1 MQPPTY
7 SLDLA
12 RSALPLVRSIAED
25 RAHVRAE
32 LDGLHAEMARLRR
45 QAQVPQ
51 GELNDLHR
59 RTVEAEARLALLVA
73 ELAELGLTH
82 EDERTGAV
90 GFPGQM
96 DDDEVVFVWTPF
108 DDDVDHFR
116 DSGDAPGTRRP
127 LPVPVGT

>member
-25 RAHVRAE
+25 RAHARAE
-32 LDGLHAEMARLRR
+32 IDGLHAEMARLRR
-45 QAQVPQ
+45 RAQVPQ

-59 RTVEAEARLALLVA
+59 RTVEARARLTRLDA
-73 ELAELGLTH
+73 ELTELGLTH
-82 EDERTGAV
+82 EDETSGAL
-90 GFPGQM
+90 GFPGRL
-96 DDDEVVFVWTPF
+96 DDDDVVFVWTPF
-108 DDDVDHFR
+108 DDDVEYFR